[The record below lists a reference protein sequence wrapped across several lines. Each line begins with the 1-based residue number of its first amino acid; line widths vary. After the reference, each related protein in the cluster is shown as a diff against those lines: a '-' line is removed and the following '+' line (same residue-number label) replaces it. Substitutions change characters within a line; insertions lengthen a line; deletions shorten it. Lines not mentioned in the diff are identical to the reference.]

1 MQKQGKSLNTKRA
14 QNYEDDEN
22 DFEEFNQRPQKK
34 IKNENKEIK
43 KKFDS
48 MKLISFVLK
57 DYRKRR
63 F

>member
-34 IKNENKEIK
+34 INNEGREIK

-57 DYRKRR
+57 GYRKRR
-63 F
+63 